1 MSSPVWMSALAPTRS
16 VASDLTTD
24 QGLIAAYRGGDERAA
39 AELVARHGAAVR
51 RFLYS
56 SGADTDELDDL
67 VQETLFR
74 AFRRLDS
81 WRGESS
87 FRSWL
92 LTIGGNL
99 LKDQARSRKGRR
111 HVALE
116 GQEIADGG
124 DPHHD
129 FARSEI
135 EERLRQELAQLPRLQ
150 RDVFLLRAQHGR
162 EYADIA
168 SALGTT
174 AGAARVHYHH
184 AVKRL
189 KELFR

>member
-1 MSSPVWMSALAPTRS
+1 V
-16 VASDLTTD
+16 
-24 QGLIAAYRGGDERAA
+24 
-39 AELVARHGAAVR
+39 
-51 RFLYS
+51 
-56 SGADTDELDDL
+56 TDELDDL

-99 LKDQARSRKGRR
+99 LKDQARSRKGRH

-116 GQEIADGG
+116 GQEIADGA

-129 FARSEI
+129 FARGEI

>member
-24 QGLIAAYRGGDERAA
+24 QSLIAAYRGGDERAA

-99 LKDQARSRKGRR
+99 LKDQARSRKGRY
-111 HVALE
+111 HVALDS
-116 GQEIADGG
+116 QEIAAGA

-129 FARSEI
+129 FARGEI
-135 EERLRQELAQLPRLQ
+135 EERLRQELSQLPRLQ

>member
-1 MSSPVWMSALAPTRS
+1 MSSPVWMSAPATIQPATPDA
-16 VASDLTTD
+16 ASD
-24 QGLIAAYRGGDERAA
+24 QALIAAYRNGDQRAA
-39 AELVARHGAAVR
+39 AELVARHGGALR

-56 SGADTDELDDL
+56 SGAVFDELDDL
-67 VQETLFR
+67 LQETLFR
-74 AFRRLDS
+74 AFRRIES

-99 LKDQARSRKGRR
+99 LKDQARSRSGRY

-116 GQEIADGG
+116 SQELAHGT

-129 FARSEI
+129 FARGEI
-135 EERLRQELAQLPRLQ
+135 EDRLRQELSRLPRLQ